1 MLAHVSFKLE
11 YPSKDKNVEI
21 TPWILTELKLLE
33 ATYQLRNFIEEIPVK
48 QILKYS
54 FVSFE
59 Q

>member
-48 QILKYS
+48 
-54 FVSFE
+54 
-59 Q
+59 